1 MADWLALTPE
11 RPAQV
16 NSPLFRQVPFAKLIT
31 MKVEDVIVSTT
42 PQVAGWRIVSHLD
55 IVTAHVAKHS
65 KDHERKFKK
74 MDKEVINTLRERVA
88 NKDGPAGP
96 RGTIGIRIDYSFP
109 PVSVG
114 DMDVDVLATATGT
127 AVRLRSTK

>member
-1 MADWLALTPE
+1 
-11 RPAQV
+11 
-16 NSPLFRQVPFAKLIT
+16 
-31 MKVEDVIVSTT
+31 
-42 PQVAGWRIVSHLD
+42 
-55 IVTAHVAKHS
+55 
-65 KDHERKFKK
+65 

-96 RGTIGIRIDYSFP
+96 RGIIGIRIDYSFP